1 MITLGTRYIIHP
13 SAANQVKV
21 IPGLLSEDPKSVS
34 NVCKLISAISP
45 TVWAVVYIEVI
56 VDTAAGLLRA
66 VTATPTI
73 YYKPSGS
80 NDTVQVES
88 LPAEI
93 EAALSNLR

>member
-1 MITLGTRYIIHP
+1 MVTLGTRYIIHP

-21 IPGLLSEDPKSVS
+21 IPGPLSADPKSVS
-34 NVCKLISAISP
+34 NVSKLISAISP
-45 TVWAVVYIEVI
+45 TIHTVVYIEVR
-56 VDTAAGLLRA
+56 VDADFGV

-80 NDTVQVES
+80 DDTVQVES